1 VTTGDTG
8 RVRYELVAT
17 FACEGTVGSVAVGNV
32 DTVQSFDDG
41 SALFFPLSLLGFL
54 LSAFFFQLSRNCFFR
69 LFFEDIFQRMAA
81 QRQTMGPSLSRT
93 AFFFTCD
100 VTWSGLVRC
109 DIEGLGEQDQCVCVV
124 CHPCCGRIRKYT

>member
-69 LFFEDIFQRMAA
+69 LFFRRHFPEDGCAEADDGSELVPHGIF
-81 QRQTMGPSLSRT
+81 
-93 AFFFTCD
+93 FH
-100 VTWSGLVRC
+100 V
-109 DIEGLGEQDQCVCVV
+109 
-124 CHPCCGRIRKYT
+124 

>member
-1 VTTGDTG
+1 MCVCAIYEYIRCMHKSRPFDTHAHTVLTHTHTHTHTTSRGHTNRYPVTTGDTG

-54 LSAFFFQLSRNCFFR
+54 L
-69 LFFEDIFQRMAA
+69 
-81 QRQTMGPSLSRT
+81 
-93 AFFFTCD
+93 
-100 VTWSGLVRC
+100 
-109 DIEGLGEQDQCVCVV
+109 
-124 CHPCCGRIRKYT
+124 

>member
-1 VTTGDTG
+1 MMGLRFFFLCLSWVFF
-8 RVRYELVAT
+8 LV
-17 FACEGTVGSVAVGNV
+17 
-32 DTVQSFDDG
+32 
-41 SALFFPLSLLGFL
+41 LFFFNCPGIVFL
-54 LSAFFFQLSRNCFFR
+54 DF
-69 LFFEDIFQRMAA
+69 FFEDIFQRMAA